1 MADSEPAPLSYEDG
15 LALQRAG
22 RFPEAIATYRAAAQR
37 GLTVRLAANL
47 GHCLF
52 EVGEYAEAEHWMGL
66 AARHQP
72 ANPDLRQRLG
82 AIYSAQGRVDLAE
95 LEYRTAL
102 AFKPDFAAGE
112 LALASLLLSVG
123 RFAEAWPLMESRT
136 RTHQRVVPT
145 VNLPYPEW
153 TGDPLEGR
161 SVMVQVEQ
169 GLGDQIQMARFA
181 SLLKARGAGHVT
193 LTCRS
198 PLAPLFLDT
207 PGVDETVALDAGT
220 TAKLRPHD
228 LWTRYFT
235 LPWRLGVTEQ
245 SLWPGPYCFAAEAR
259 KARWK
264 PDARIGLAWQAS
276 PTGFNGANKGLPPE
290 QARRL
295 LDRGAISLQPEDTG
309 VADMADTAAIIDG
322 LDLVISIDTSIA
334 HLAGAMGK
342 PTWILL
348 PFLKVDWR
356 WMRNRADSPWYPS
369 ARLYR
374 QARVEGWGE
383 MVDQVLADLEA
394 AGL

>member
-1 MADSEPAPLSYEDG
+1 MADSEPTPPSYEDG
-15 LALQRAG
+15 LALQREG
-22 RFPEAIATYRAAAQR
+22 RFPEAIAVYRTAARR

-47 GHCLF
+47 GHCLA
-52 EVGEYAEAEHWMGL
+52 EVGEYAEAETWMGL

-72 ANPDLRQRLG
+72 ANADLRQRLG
-82 AIYSAQGRVDLAE
+82 AIYSAQGRVELAE

-102 AFKPDFAAGE
+102 AFKPDFAAAE

-123 RFAEAWPLMESRT
+123 RFAEAWPLMEART
-136 RTHQRVVPT
+136 RTHQRVVPA

-153 TGDPLEGR
+153 TGDPLAGR

-181 SLLKARGAGHVT
+181 AMLKARGAGRVT

-198 PLAPLFLDT
+198 PLAPLFLNT

-245 SLWPGPYCFAAEAR
+245 TLWPGPYCFASEDR

-276 PTGFNGANKGLPPE
+276 PTGFNGANKGLPE
-290 QARRL
+290 DQTRRL

-342 PTWILL
+342 PVWILL

-356 WMRNRADSPWYPS
+356 WMRDRTDSPWYPT

-374 QARVEGWGE
+374 QARVNGWGE
-383 MVDQVLADLEA
+383 MVDQVLGDLA
-394 AGL
+394 TAGL